1 MHITFLS
8 LSQSQ
13 TQSQAESQAE
23 PDTGAGDSPWG
34 HLDGSDV
41 VDPTSFG
48 LEDEACSLSQGAN
61 SGVTHSPRG
70 MYNDGASSSSGG
82 SSTAQ
87 SNRPDKRRQE
97 ENCADQKRQLL
108 ETAVHALTKSV
119 EATKS
124 RDECDDFGV
133 TIAHALRRVPEGPQ
147 RQLASMLAYQAV
159 VKCSLNLNDQV
170 EIVQAA
176 PDQ

>member
-13 TQSQAESQAE
+13 TQSQAQSQAE
-23 PDTGAGDSPWG
+23 PDTGAGDSPWV

-41 VDPTSFG
+41 VDPRSFG

-61 SGVTHSPRG
+61 SGVTHSPRR

-87 SNRPDKRRQE
+87 SNRPEKTRQE
-97 ENCADQKRQLL
+97 ENCAYQKRQLL
-108 ETAVHALTKSV
+108 ETAVHVLTKSV
-119 EATKS
+119 KATKS
-124 RDECDDFGV
+124 RDECDDFDV
-133 TIAHALRRVPEGPQ
+133 TIAHAHRGLQ

-159 VKCSLNLNDQV
+159 VKCFLILNDQV

>member
-1 MHITFLS
+1 M
-8 LSQSQ
+8 
-13 TQSQAESQAE
+13 
-23 PDTGAGDSPWG
+23 
-34 HLDGSDV
+34 
-41 VDPTSFG
+41 DPTSFG
-48 LEDEACSLSQGAN
+48 LEDAACSLSQGAK

-87 SNRPDKRRQE
+87 SNRPVKRRQE
-97 ENCADQKRQLL
+97 ENCAYQKRQLL

-119 EATKS
+119 KATKL

-133 TIAHALRRVPEGPQ
+133 TIAHAYRGLQ

-159 VKCSLNLNDQV
+159 VKCFLLNDQV

-176 PDQ
+176 PD